1 GARGQS
7 SVDVEALNKTICIIS
22 QLVSQIDDI
31 KELDINPLFA
41 MENGVSVVDARITLT
56 DKK

>member
-1 GARGQS
+1 
-7 SVDVEALNKTICIIS
+7 
-22 QLVSQIDDI
+22 DDI

-41 MENGVSVVDARITLT
+41 MEQGVSVVDARITLT